1 MGYRGV
7 VCNRDVNEW
16 IVGCPIRITNISIIL
31 NDDGE
36 FITYVDSDV
45 CGDFGKLSYTAK
57 IEYKNSHKE
66 NIFESNDVVLESG
79 EAKFTDSISLK
90 VAYASVTVQSV
101 SDSGNVIWE
110 NDGKSPV
117 TLPEQEILWQIDPHY
132 DTIKREC
139 EGITAAKYI
148 PDTIDGA
155 WRCTCGGLNLESS
168 KKCGRCGAEREWIN
182 SHFDREY
189 LETKKIE
196 YANASDKKSP
206 KKKKRKP
213 IAIPSWVKG
222 GCILAVIAVIITA
235 AVLTFTEFI
244 PQSKYNKA
252 VALSESGDYDAAIEI
267 FRELGDFADSAKKVE
282 NTVYKKAQSMT
293 GIDDVYVSDSARL
306 PWFSITEE
314 GVLSFTES
322 EYVGMWDT
330 IVIPDVFDGVIV
342 RELARNF
349 FINCD
354 ELVYVVISDCT
365 EVIGEQAFYN
375 CTSLEIIDFGD
386 SVTTIMPR
394 AFIECTSLKEIVIP
408 DTVESIGAR
417 AFNNCTALK
426 KAVLGA
432 GIHEIPDYFFS
443 NCTSLERITLV
454 SPVTSVG
461 ENAFA
466 NCEKFEKVFCRFP
479 ESEFSAEIADG
490 NDVFVG
496 ATKYFDQ

>member
-7 VCNRDVNEW
+7 VSNRDVDEW
-16 IVGCPIRITNISIIL
+16 MVGCPIRITNVSIVE
-31 NDDGE
+31 NDSGE
-36 FITYVDSDV
+36 LITTVKSDV
-45 CGDFGKLSYTAK
+45 CGDFAKLSYTAK
-57 IEYKNSHKE
+57 VEYKNSRKE
-66 NIFESNDVVLESG
+66 NIFESRDVVLESG
-79 EAKFTDSISLK
+79 EAKFTEEISLK
-90 VAYASVTVQSV
+90 VAYATVTVQSV
-101 SDSGNVIWE
+101 SDSGKVIWE
-110 NDGKSPV
+110 NDGKAPI
-117 TLPEQEILWQIDPHY
+117 TLPEQDILWQTDPHY

-139 EGITAAKYI
+139 EGITVAKYI
-148 PDTIDGA
+148 PDAIDGA

-168 KKCGRCGAEREWIN
+168 KKCGRCGAEREWIE

-189 LETKKIE
+189 LESKKTE
-196 YANASDKKSP
+196 YANEESKKSP

-213 IAIPSWVKG
+213 IIIPSWIKS
-222 GCILAVIAVIITA
+222 GCVLAVIAVIIVA
-235 AVLTFTEFI
+235 SVLTFTEFI
-244 PQSKYNKA
+244 PQTKYNKA
-252 VALSESGDYDAAIEI
+252 VALSENGDYDAAIEI
-267 FRELGDFADSAKKVE
+267 FRELADFADSAKKLE

-293 GIDDVYVSDSARL
+293 GIEDVYVSDSSRL
-306 PWFSITEE
+306 PWFSITED
-314 GVLSFTES
+314 GVLSFSES
-322 EYVGMWDT
+322 VYAGTWDT
-330 IVIPDVFDGVIV
+330 IVIPDVFDGVVV

-354 ELVYVVISDCT
+354 ELVYVVMSDCI

-394 AFIECTSLKEIVIP
+394 AFIDCTSLKEIVIP

-417 AFNNCTALK
+417 AFNNCTSLK
-426 KAVLGA
+426 KAVLGE
-432 GIHEIPDYFFS
+432 GIYALPDYLFS

-466 NCEKFEKVFCRFP
+466 NCEKFAKLFCRFP

-490 NDVFVG
+490 NDVFIG